1 MRPLRRSLLSLTI
14 IVGLFGVSL
23 EHASAQGTPPTT
35 ALPSNVVKQ
44 SRPFYVEGTV
54 VVLLMAAA
62 GFAVCRS
69 SRRV

>member
-14 IVGLFGVSL
+14 IVGLFGVVL
-23 EHASAQGTPPTT
+23 ENASAQGTTPPTV
-35 ALPSNVVKQ
+35 LPSNVVKQ

>member
-1 MRPLRRSLLSLTI
+1 MPLLRRSLLSLTM
-14 IVGLFGVSL
+14 VVSL
-23 EHASAQGTPPTT
+23 FSVVLENASAQGTAPPP
-35 ALPSNVVKQ
+35 ALPTNVVKQ
-44 SRPFYVEGTV
+44 SRPFYVEGPV

>member
-1 MRPLRRSLLSLTI
+1 MSLLRRCFLSLTI
-14 IVGLFGVSL
+14 IVSLFSVVIES
-23 EHASAQGTPPTT
+23 ASAQGTAPPA
-35 ALPSNVVKQ
+35 ALPTNVVKQ